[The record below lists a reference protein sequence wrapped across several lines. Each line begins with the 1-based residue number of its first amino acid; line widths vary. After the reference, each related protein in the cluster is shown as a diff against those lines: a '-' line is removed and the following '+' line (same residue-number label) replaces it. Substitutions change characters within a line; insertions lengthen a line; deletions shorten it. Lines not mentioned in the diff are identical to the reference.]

1 MTSISIE
8 VDDEMF
14 EALQEVAQDASISIE
29 EAVVEVLQ
37 DGLFECEDAGEEEEE
52 VEQ

>member
-14 EALQEVAQDASISIE
+14 EALQEVAQDAGITVE
-29 EAVVEVLQ
+29 EAVIEVLQ
-37 DGLFECEDAGEEEEE
+37 DGLFECEDVGEE